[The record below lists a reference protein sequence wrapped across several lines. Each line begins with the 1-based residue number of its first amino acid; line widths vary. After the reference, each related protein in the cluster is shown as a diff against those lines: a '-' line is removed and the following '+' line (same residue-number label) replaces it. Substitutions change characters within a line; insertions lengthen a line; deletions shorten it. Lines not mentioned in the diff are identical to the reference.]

1 MSNPTAALT
10 ELPPLAQAIAQAL
23 ELQQGPVLAVLE
35 LLGEGATIPFI
46 ARYRK
51 ERTGG
56 LDEVALRDISEKRNY
71 LVELAERKAS
81 ILKSIDAQGKL
92 SDALSQ
98 KIQACTTKVALED
111 LYLPYKS
118 KRRTRA
124 MIAREAGLEPLAAR
138 ILEQPTQAE
147 VEQEAAAYIGPQKG
161 DLPGTEIKDA
171 QEALK
176 GAREIIAE
184 SIVQDPELRQQ
195 LRTLYHERGELHSE
209 RALDAAPEK
218 RSKFEDYFDHQETAK
233 SIPSHRYLAIRRG
246 ESEGELRTSL
256 KVDSEALVQSCKE
269 ARAFNPESPYAAQLS
284 KAVEHAI
291 KRRLSLSVETDVRLE
306 LKKKADQAAVSV
318 FADNLESLLL
328 SAPLGAKSVLGIDPG
343 LRTGCKC
350 AMVDATGKFLEH
362 FTIYPLKGRGDEASA
377 KKSLQQCVDKHRPQA
392 IAIGNGT
399 GGRETEKLVR
409 GWAKEESWD
418 LTIVSV
424 SEAGASI
431 YSASDVARQEF
442 PDLDLTIRGAISIAR
457 RLQDPLAELVKVDP
471 KSIGV
476 GQYQHDVQQSLLQ
489 KKLGE
494 VVESCVNRVGV
505 EINTASAPLLG
516 YVAGI
521 GPSLAKKIVAHRGDK
536 GMFHSREAIKSVS
549 GFGDKAFEQSGGF
562 LRVAQSEHPL
572 DRSAVHPERYALVER
587 IAKDLDLTVEGLVG
601 QASQVQRIQVE
612 RYQDQE
618 VGAATLEDIVQELL
632 KPGRDPRKA
641 FEAIQFRDDVH
652 ELSDLEEGMQLQG
665 VVTNVTAFGAFVDI
679 GVHQD
684 GLVHISQLADRFVKD
699 PNDVVRVGDR
709 LKVRV
714 MSVDLE
720 RKRIALSAKS
730 GAAPANSSPKSEK
743 KPASGKAKH
752 SGKSRPRRDKGN
764 TQFSNNPFAALKTGG
779 PK

>member
-1 MSNPTAALT
+1 MPTPTAAST
-10 ELPPLAQAIAQAL
+10 ELSPLASAIAEAL
-23 ELQQGPVLAVLE
+23 NLQQGSVLAVLE
-35 LLGEGATIPFI
+35 LLDQGATIPFI

-56 LDEVALRDISEKRNY
+56 LDEVALRDISEKKNY
-71 LVELAERKAS
+71 LVELAERKES
-81 ILKSIDAQGKL
+81 ILKSIEAQGKL
-92 SDALSQ
+92 TDALSQ
-98 KIQACTTKVALED
+98 KIRACSTKVALED

-124 MIAREAGLEPLAAR
+124 MIAREAGLEPLAMR
-138 ILEQPTQAE
+138 ILDQPLQAD
-147 VEQEAAAYIGPQKG
+147 VEQEASTYIGAQKG
-161 DLPGTEIKDA
+161 ELPGTEIKDA

-195 LRTLYHERGELHSE
+195 LRSLYHDRGELHSE
-209 RALDAAPEK
+209 RALDPGSEA
-218 RSKFEDYFDHQETAK
+218 RSKFEDYFDHQEAAK

-256 KVDSEALVQSCKE
+256 RVDSEALVQACKE
-269 ARAFNPESPYAAQLS
+269 ARGFNPESPYAAQLS
-284 KAVEHAI
+284 KAVEHGI

-350 AMVDATGKFLEH
+350 AMIDATGSFLEH

-377 KKSLQQCVDKHRPQA
+377 KKSLQRCVEKHRPEA

-418 LTIVSV
+418 ITVVSV

-457 RLQDPLAELVKVDP
+457 RLQDPLAELVKVEP

-521 GPSLAKKIVAHRGDK
+521 GPSLAKKIVAHRGAK
-536 GMFHSREAIKSVS
+536 GMFHSREAIKAVS

-587 IAKDLDLTVEGLVG
+587 IAQDLDLTVEGLVG
-601 QASQVQRIQVE
+601 QAAQVQRIQLD

-618 VGAATLEDIVQELL
+618 VGSATLEDIVQELL

-699 PNDVVRVGDR
+699 PNEVVRVGDR

-714 MSVDLE
+714 MSVDLD

-730 GAAPANSSPKSEK
+730 GAAPAKASPKGETKETGGRS
-743 KPASGKAKH
+743 KH
-752 SGKSRPRRDKGN
+752 SGKSRPRRDKSN
-764 TQFSNNPFAALKTGG
+764 AQFSNNPFAALKNGG
-779 PK
+779 RN